1 MRRFLWMTLP
11 SVAVLGGLAALAV
24 MLDQPRAACGRAL
37 VQVSQGD
44 APSPRSLALL
54 RRAADADA
62 PECQNALG
70 LRHWY
75 GAGVAE
81 DDAAAAAW
89 FGRAARL
96 GHVAAQRNLGF
107 AYFRGIGVARDL
119 ARAEYWLRRAA
130 DQGDDIADYRLG
142 EMFASHDPA
151 AAARHY
157 ARSAQRGYA
166 PAQRELGDLYRL
178 GRGVAADPAQAEFW
192 LRKASDQDDVE
203 ARFLL
208 AAVLRGEERHRA
220 DCAEAGQL
228 MRDAAERGLVQ
239 AQRELGFMVL
249 NGWCV
254 PWDAKTGVAWLR
266 AAAER
271 NDDIAQYLLA
281 QSLRTGVGAKANVAE
296 ATQWLKRAAAQ
307 GYEPAIQAL
316 AEMAAASRPAAKPV
330 PKPQPRPRK
339 GR

>member
-1 MRRFLWMTLP
+1 MILP
-11 SVAVLGGLAALAV
+11 PVAVLGALAV
-24 MLDQPRAACGRAL
+24 LALILDYPRASCGRAL
-37 VQVSQGD
+37 ALSQGD
-44 APSPRSLALL
+44 ELSVQGLSLL
-54 RRAADADA
+54 RRAADAGA

-70 LRHWY
+70 TRHWY

-107 AYFRGIGVARDL
+107 AYFRGLGVARDPVQ
-119 ARAEYWLRRAA
+119 AEYWLRRAA

-142 EMFASHDPA
+142 EMLAPRDPA
-151 AAARHY
+151 EAARRY
-157 ARSAQRGYA
+157 TRAALRGYG

-178 GRGVAADPAQAEFW
+178 GRGVRQDQALAESW
-192 LRKASDQDDVE
+192 LRKASAGDDVE

-208 AAVLRGEERHRA
+208 AVVLRGEDRRNPN
-220 DCAEAGQL
+220 CGEAGQL
-228 MRDAAERGLVQ
+228 MQEAAERGFVQ

-254 PWDAKTGVAWLR
+254 PWNAKKGVSWLR
-266 AAAER
+266 GAAER

-281 QSLRTGVGAKANVAE
+281 QSLRTGLGTAVNVAE
-296 ATQWLKRAAAQ
+296 ANQWLKRAAAQ

-316 AEMAAASRPAAKPV
+316 AELATAPRPAAKPV

-339 GR
+339 APGKSK

>member
-11 SVAVLGGLAALAV
+11 SVAVLGGLAALALT
-24 MLDQPRAACGRAL
+24 LDQPRATCGRAL
-37 VQVSQGD
+37 VLSQGD
-44 APSPRSLALL
+44 APSASSLVLL
-54 RRAADADA
+54 RRAADANA
-62 PECQNALG
+62 PDCQNALG

-81 DDAAAAAW
+81 DDAAAAGW

-96 GHVAAQRNLGF
+96 GHAAAQRNLGF
-107 AYFRGIGVARDL
+107 AYFRGLGVARDL
-119 ARAEYWLRRAA
+119 NQAEHWLRRAA
-130 DQGDDIADYRLG
+130 GQGDEIADYRLG
-142 EMFASHDPA
+142 EMFASRDPA
-151 AAARHY
+151 EAARRY
-157 ARSAQRGYA
+157 TRSAQRGYA

-178 GRGVAADPAQAEFW
+178 GRGVAADPAQAEVW
-192 LRKASDQDDVE
+192 LRKASAQDDIE

-208 AAVLRGEERHRA
+208 AVVLRGEDRRRT
-220 DCAEAGQL
+220 DCGEAGQL

-239 AQRELGFMVL
+239 AQREVGFMVL
-249 NGWCV
+249 NGWCL
-254 PWDAKTGVAWLR
+254 PWDAKKGVAWLR
-266 AAAER
+266 GAAER

-281 QSLRTGVGAKANVAE
+281 QSLRTGVGAPLNLPE

-316 AEMAAASRPAAKPV
+316 AEMAAPPRPAAKPV
-330 PKPQPRPRK
+330 PRPQPRPRK